1 MDVLIHLG
9 TTVAFFWSVSVT
21 LADNFS
27 QLPGI
32 FTQAEHVFF
41 DGVVF
46 IIGFVLLGNYL
57 ESVAKLRATDA
68 VHSLMT
74 LQLSLIHI

>member
-9 TTVAFFWSVSVT
+9 TSVAFWSVGVT
-21 LADNFS
+21 FAGKFS
-27 QLPGI
+27 TFPEI
-32 FTQAEHVFF
+32 FLEAEHVFF

-46 IIGFVLLGNYL
+46 IIGFVLLGNYI

-68 VHSLMT
+68 VHSDDIT
-74 LQLSLIHI
+74 T